1 MLGNVGRILIGF
13 NIYDQPNAKTG
24 TQLPVFYLLLYNKY
38 MYLTKAERKETMALY
53 GCDDAAEISHYEVG
67 PDTWIYLFEL
77 NGSKFILI
85 STDYTGDYEFDV
97 FPHLL
102 KYEGDKLKFVL
113 QREISVKDDS
123 LRGKATNTMLFEYT
137 D

>member
-1 MLGNVGRILIGF
+1 
-13 NIYDQPNAKTG
+13 
-24 TQLPVFYLLLYNKY
+24 
-38 MYLTKAERKETMALY
+38 MYLSKTEREEIMASH
-53 GCDDAAEISHYEVG
+53 GCENAVEINHYEVG

-77 NGSKFILI
+77 NDTKYILI

-102 KYEGDKLKFVL
+102 KYEDNRLEFVL
-113 QREISVKDDS
+113 QREILVKNNS
-123 LRGKATNTMLFEYT
+123 LKEKAAGTLLFEYT